1 MKLRKKNS
9 TRLSNVVTTTTN
21 VWGLRKNIV
30 YNSLCSHLICLHVLF
45 FLEKKISSSHRY
57 DIISNI
63 GLIHF
68 LFFFLFSKSIPEE
81 EEDKS
86 MPHTYACC
94 FWKTKTQVISRS
106 FLFYLE
112 VPIIITTRQNN
123 NNSFIDEWIN
133 FFSIQFNLKPI
144 IMIKREDENKTT
156 KKREPENRIPHWMN
170 EWI

>member
-1 MKLRKKNS
+1 
-9 TRLSNVVTTTTN
+9 
-21 VWGLRKNIV
+21 
-30 YNSLCSHLICLHVLF
+30 
-45 FLEKKISSSHRY
+45 
-57 DIISNI
+57 
-63 GLIHF
+63 
-68 LFFFLFSKSIPEE
+68 
-81 EEDKS
+81 

-144 IMIKREDENKTT
+144 IMIKREDENKT

-170 EWI
+170 EWMNLKGEKKWKMCRDTAFLEVKSENRFSFCQAKMKNEMRNGFSLKWMRAAFFFFLFVCLSVCWPINPFRYICGNRKTSSLKQF